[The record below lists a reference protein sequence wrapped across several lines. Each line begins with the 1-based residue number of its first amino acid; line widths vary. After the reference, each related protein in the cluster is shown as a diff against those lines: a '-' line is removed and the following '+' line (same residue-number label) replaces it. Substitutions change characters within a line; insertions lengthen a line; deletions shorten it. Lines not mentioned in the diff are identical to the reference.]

1 MQVQSQRKPTKEAK
15 TAKVANEL
23 TQEELGKVSAGAV
36 NAFVSFFD
44 KADGE
49 SIQKGEGRLSEPE
62 WFMAL

>member
-1 MQVQSQRKPTKEAK
+1 MQVQPQRKPIKETK
-15 TAKVANEL
+15 TAEVANEL

-36 NAFVSFFD
+36 SAFVSFFD

-49 SIQKGEGRLSEPE
+49 SIQKGRLSEPE